1 MSEVI
6 RWYVDNAFQNYNHL
20 IVSSV
25 ENIAVVVDPFDPLQ
39 AIEQAEKAQKKIV
52 AILLTHEHFDH
63 YQGAQELSKLTG
75 AKIYAH
81 ISNQNDV
88 PHMDIALEDGEI
100 ISFAED
106 MMLKVLATPGHI
118 KGHICFYSEADSY
131 LVCGDV
137 IFNAGV
143 GNVCAKSADVKALY
157 HSLNQIVMLPGNTSI
172 YPAHDYFQ
180 TNLAFSKNI
189 DPENE
194 IASTWLEKLDKQ
206 TPEIRSISTLQ
217 DELQY
222 NLFLQVNEVS
232 VVAKIAKKAGLS
244 VLDSGLEA
252 FKVLRVLRDKW

>member
-1 MSEVI
+1 MSQVI
-6 RWYVDNAFQNYNHL
+6 RWYVDNPFQNYNHL

-25 ENIAVVVDPFDPLQ
+25 EDIAVVVDPFDPLQ
-39 AIEQAEKAQKKIV
+39 AIEQAKKAQKKIV

-63 YQGAQELSKLTG
+63 YQGALELSKLTG

-88 PHMDIALEDGEI
+88 PHMDIALEDGEM

-106 MMLKVLATPGHI
+106 ITLKVLATPGHI
-118 KGHICFYSEADSY
+118 KGHICFYSEGDSY

-143 GNVCAKSADVKALY
+143 GNVRATSADVKALY
-157 HSLNQIVMLPGNTSI
+157 LSLSQIARLPENTCI

-180 TNLAFSKNI
+180 TNLAFTKDI
-189 DPENE
+189 DSENE
-194 IASTWLEKLDKQ
+194 IAATWLERLDKQ
-206 TPEIRSISTLQ
+206 TPETRSVSTLQ

-222 NLFLQVNEVS
+222 NLFLQVNEAS
-232 VVAKIAKKAGLS
+232 VVAKIAIKAGINT
-244 VLDSGLEA
+244 LDLGLEA
-252 FKVLRVLRDKW
+252 FKVLRALRDKW